1 MKKLFNIVLLVS
13 TALVIFGCVAT
24 PSKNFKRSFAK
35 IYHSPTVI
43 DYPSIEEL
51 KTVEL
56 GESLVY
62 KDKQTTI
69 PAIDIDKPFEHYV
82 ENLGIKEKVTL
93 LPGRY
98 VESGNDAHGKYYLA
112 SSGKFLANEKPIKG
126 ECGVYVNDSDSML
139 TEIYCIAQ
147 SGAKGAP
154 LTYIANGI
162 PFTKSVHQT
171 RDELSFRKE
180 LVYAGIS
187 QNMVSILYREFTN
200 DMARPAYSQD
210 LKYDLSESKTFGFR
224 GSRFEIIKATNQGLT
239 YKTLKETLQNPAN
252 R

>member
-1 MKKLFNIVLLVS
+1 MKNLLNVSLLIS
-13 TALVIFGCVAT
+13 TALVISGCAAT
-24 PSKNFKRSFAK
+24 PSENLKRSFTR
-35 IYHSPTVI
+35 IYHSPTVQ
-43 DYPSIEEL
+43 DYPAIEEI

-56 GESLVY
+56 GESLVF

-69 PAIDIDKPFEHYV
+69 PSIDIDKIFEQQV
-82 ENLGIKEKVTL
+82 ENLSAKSTITI

-98 VESGNDAHGKYYLA
+98 TERGSDTQGKYYVA
-112 SSGKFLANEKPIKG
+112 AAGKILANGQPLKAD
-126 ECGVYVNDSDSML
+126 CGVYVNDSNKFL
-139 TEIYCIAQ
+139 TEFYCISQ
-147 SGAKGAP
+147 SGGAIGAP

-162 PFTKSVHQT
+162 LFTKSVHQT

-180 LVYAGIS
+180 LVYTGIS

-239 YKTLKETLQNPAN
+239 YKTLKQLN
-252 R
+252 